1 MVVDLF
7 STPELLPLEVQ
18 AVLQKYENAE
28 FDYTECAN
36 LVTDLEAVGY
46 TCDYYLQAEPFD
58 LRKIGEPSNYE

>member
-1 MVVDLF
+1 MEDLF

-18 AVLQKYENAE
+18 AVLQKYENCE

-36 LVTDLEAVGY
+36 LVTDLEEVGY

-58 LRKIGEPSNYE
+58 LRLIGEPSNYE